1 MARAGIFIGVDQ
13 TGNLQRLHDAAA
25 GAHRMH
31 AWALAQGLADQ
42 THARLITDEGGKKV
56 DPDQVFDAIQDML
69 NGPGIEH
76 LVLYFA
82 GHGVNIN
89 RCEHWLMSDAPVK
102 TSAAVNV
109 RGSVE
114 LAAYCGIGCVTIISD
129 ACRVAPDGI
138 QAQNVRGVDV
148 FPNNAASSRAKPV
161 DQFFACEL
169 GATAAE
175 VKDAVGA
182 ATEYKAL
189 YTDAVL
195 DALMGK
201 RPELLERSSDPA
213 DPALYLKPAAL
224 IAYLEAEVPR
234 RVKAM
239 GLHHRIN
246 QQPESIV
253 LVHPGWLARLDAANV
268 APASRGIEP
277 PRAGSG
283 RGIVVPAPS
292 AAAVTQRIVQTAAA
306 GSPAGVLRDMRLARG
321 GASKLTD
328 RLAGHAEH
336 LAASFGPDH
345 FESQC
350 GIKVRGGQIVDFTV
364 RRGRGELLTPELLR
378 IDQVEGRAA
387 SVVVR
392 FNGDVGTVIPAIPGF
407 LAALTIDDGEL
418 VDVAYEPSA
427 NTWRWDLFTDR
438 ADDIRALR
446 ALAASASQHG
456 RFRLTQADAKGVA
469 QQMQYAKTVDPTL
482 AVYAA
487 HAYYEL
493 QEVDRIREMSAYLR
507 DDLGVT
513 IFDLELLGRRLI
525 DKAITP
531 DLGIVPF
538 VPMLAQGWA
547 LLGAHKVRLPRSSMA
562 SNSRCASRSGR
573 SSTLRVSTSFVRFS
587 TQEDGDGQAART
599 DPRTVAAE
607 QGLACAEGRMAR
619 CARRRARQERPV
631 AAHR

>member
-31 AWALAQGLADQ
+31 AWALSQGLADH

-56 DPDQVFDAIQDML
+56 DPDQVFDAIQEML

-89 RCEHWLMSDAPVK
+89 RCEHWLMSDAPVR

-109 RGSVE
+109 KGSVE
-114 LAAYCGIGCVTIISD
+114 LAAYCGIGYVTIISD

-148 FPNNAASSRAKPV
+148 FPNNAASSRARPV

-175 VKDAVGA
+175 VRDAAAA
-182 ATEYKAL
+182 ATEYRAL

-201 RPELLERSSDPA
+201 RPELLERSPDPA
-213 DPALYLKPAAL
+213 DTFLYLKPGAL
-224 IAYLEAEVPR
+224 IEYLAAEVPR

-239 GLHHRIN
+239 GMHLRIN

-253 LVHPGWLARLDAANV
+253 LVHKEWLAKLDAASV
-268 APASRGIEP
+268 APATRGIGP
-277 PRAGSG
+277 SPGT
-283 RGIVVPAPS
+283 RGGVIVAPAPS
-292 AAAVTQRIVQTAAA
+292 AATIAQKFMTTAAA
-306 GSPAGVLRDMRLARG
+306 GSPANVLRDMRRTRG
-321 GASKLTD
+321 PGSRLVA
-328 RLAGHAEH
+328 RLADSAEQ
-336 LAASFGPDH
+336 LAATFGPDH
-345 FESQC
+345 FETQC
-350 GIKVRGGQIVDFTV
+350 GIKVRGGEIVDFTL
-364 RRGRGELLTPELLR
+364 RRGSGELLAPDLLR
-378 IDQVEGRAA
+378 INQVAGRAA
-387 SVVVR
+387 SVVLR

-407 LAALTIDDGEL
+407 LAALTLEDGGL

-427 NTWRWDLFTDR
+427 NTWRWDMFTER

-446 ALAASASQHG
+446 ALAASASRQG

-482 AVYAA
+482 AIYAA

-493 QEVDRIREMSAYLR
+493 QEIDRIREMSGYLR
-507 DDLGVT
+507 GDLGVT
-513 IFDLELLGRRLI
+513 FFDLELLGRRLI
-525 DKAITP
+525 DKAMTP

-538 VPMLAQGWA
+538 VPMLAQAWA
-547 LLGAHKVRLPRSSMA
+547 LLGAHRIRLPPELD
-562 SNSRCASRSGR
+562 GIEL
-573 SSTLRVSTSFVRFS
+573 TLRESVWSLFDLT
-587 TQEDGDGQAART
+587 
-599 DPRTVAAE
+599 
-607 QGLACAEGRMAR
+607 GLDKLRNALDAGGW
-619 CARRRARQERPV
+619 
-631 AAHR
+631 